1 MPPELPNNQ
10 ELSLKK
16 RARRRLVGAVGLVL
30 LMVIVLP
37 MVLQDRA
44 SLAPQDAIKI
54 TMPEVRENVVDT
66 KTEAPLAIDQ
76 SADALVVAADE
87 GVDSNMKS
95 DGDEKSVANTDAASK
110 PEKKVEVKDKAVA
123 TVDSKLT
130 AVKPTEARAETKVEV
145 KPNIEAKPKVEA
157 KAEQKDNESFTIQV
171 GVFSDAANVKQLQA
185 KLKEAG
191 YTSHTEKIAT
201 AKGEKIRLR
210 AGNYSSRQ
218 AAASALAKLQAAG
231 LTGMVISNE

>member
-16 RARRRLVGAVGLVL
+16 RARRRLVGAVSLVL

-145 KPNIEAKPKVEA
+145 KPKVEA

>member
-1 MPPELPNNQ
+1 MPPELPNTQ

-54 TMPEVRENVVDT
+54 TMPGVRENVVDT

-145 KPNIEAKPKVEA
+145 KPKVEA

-231 LTGMVISNE
+231 LTGMVISND

>member
-16 RARRRLVGAVGLVL
+16 RACRRLVGAVSLVL

-145 KPNIEAKPKVEA
+145 KPKVEA

>member
-145 KPNIEAKPKVEA
+145 KPKVEA

>member
-76 SADALVVAADE
+76 SADALVVATDE
-87 GVDSNMKS
+87 GVDGNMKS
-95 DGDEKSVANTDAASK
+95 DVDEKSVANTDATSK

-123 TVDSKLT
+123 TLDSKLT
-130 AVKPTEARAETKVEV
+130 AVKPTEARAETKIEV
-145 KPNIEAKPKVEA
+145 KPKVEA

-191 YTSHTEKIAT
+191 YASHTEKIAT

>member
-16 RARRRLVGAVGLVL
+16 RARRRLVGAVSLVL

-145 KPNIEAKPKVEA
+145 KPKVEA

-191 YTSHTEKIAT
+191 YASHTEKIAT